1 MFSTR
6 SFVIAALAAVASAAP
21 CGPSKPTPTLPL
33 TGGPSELPAPSSN
46 LVLKKILLGHG
57 IQNYSC
63 ADAASTPLALGAL
76 AVLYDITPLYPGG
89 GPASLPSIEAFNA
102 LTTTALWT
110 TDLPLNLVNDAAVI
124 AGAKLPSKE
133 YVAKSTP
140 FQAPKDL
147 KLGNLPPLK
156 YSGIHYFD
164 SLVPSMPNFDLTGPG
179 NLKAH
184 VTKTGEVSGPAGA
197 DKGPLDTGAVKWLQL
212 SDTNKGLSR
221 GVKMVYRVVTAGG
234 VAESCA
240 TTGAGKASV
249 PYSAQYWF
257 FD

>member
-6 SFVIAALAAVASAAP
+6 SFVIAALAAVASAVP
-21 CGPSKPTPTLPL
+21 CKPTPTLPS
-33 TGGPSELPAPSSN
+33 TGGASELPAPPSN
-46 LVLKKILLGHG
+46 LVLKKIALGHG

-63 ADAASTPLALGAL
+63 ADAAATPQALGAL

-89 GPASLPSIEAFNA
+89 GPGSLPSIEAFNA

-110 TDLPLNLVNDAAVI
+110 TDLPLNLVNAAAAA
-124 AGAKLPSKE
+124 AGVKLSSKE
-133 YVAKSTP
+133 YGATSTP

-164 SLVPSMPNFDLTGPG
+164 SMVPSTPNFDLTGPG

-184 VTKTGEVSGPAGA
+184 VTKTGDVSAPAGA
-197 DKGPLDTGAVKWLQL
+197 DKGPLNTGAVKWLQL
-212 SDTNKGLSR
+212 TDTNLGLSR
-221 GVKMVYRVVTAGG
+221 GIKLVYRVVTAGG

-249 PYSAQYWF
+249 PYTAQYWF
-257 FD
+257 FG